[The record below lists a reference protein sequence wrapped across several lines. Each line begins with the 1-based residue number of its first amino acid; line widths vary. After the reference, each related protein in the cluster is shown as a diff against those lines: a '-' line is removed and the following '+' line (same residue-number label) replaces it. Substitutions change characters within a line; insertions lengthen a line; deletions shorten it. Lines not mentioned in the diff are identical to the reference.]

1 MSDTPPSD
9 TPTPSGGAAGD
20 DTPWYSKPTTWVAL
34 ALILAGVLAIFVL
47 TSDDDGS
54 DDVATVTSSSSTSS
68 TSSTSTSTSTST
80 SSTSTL
86 ASSTT
91 STPEGTDTG
100 DSLGV
105 TPVAIS
111 ESAVKAPIAKSTPD
125 ADLPFEDGD
134 VEANWYTW
142 EDRFVVAYAGWD
154 ATATDPLCPGNSLEI
169 GGGQFDFISNSPA
182 GDGGCD
188 PEDLFPNVV
197 SGDEGARVCDGLVLY
212 TTIIPTV
219 DDAGEPAAGT
229 LYGSI
234 ERAVDGNVVNATS
247 RAAIDSGALTELDP
261 TADAYTVPD
270 GWLADGTTEVT
281 C

>member
-1 MSDTPPSD
+1 
-9 TPTPSGGAAGD
+9 G
-20 DTPWYSKPTTWVAL
+20 
-34 ALILAGVLAIFVL
+34 
-47 TSDDDGS
+47 
-54 DDVATVTSSSSTSS
+54 
-68 TSSTSTSTSTST
+68 
-80 SSTSTL
+80 
-86 ASSTT
+86 
-91 STPEGTDTG
+91 EGTDTG
-100 DSLGV
+100 ASPDPGAV
-105 TPVAIS
+105 TID
-111 ESAVKAPIAKSTPD
+111 ESAVQAPVAKSSPD

-134 VEANWYTW
+134 VVANWYTW

-154 ATATDPLCPGNSLEI
+154 ATATDPLCPGNSLES
-169 GGGQFDFISNSPA
+169 GGSFDHVSNSPA

-188 PEDLFPNVV
+188 PEDLFIEVV

-219 DDAGEPAAGT
+219 DDAGEAATGT

-234 ERAVDGNVVNATS
+234 ERAVDGTVVGATS
-247 RAAIDSGALTELDP
+247 RAPIDSGALTELDP